1 MKTKGSGV
9 QNAGGSNQ
17 HDQNDIFPLT
27 IHSFQKNKLLS
38 MANGIEFRL
47 FVSSTFAD
55 TTVERN
61 ALQKHVFPRLQQLC
75 AGRGARFHAID
86 LRWDVTAEA
95 ALDQQ
100 TVNICLDEVRRCLA
114 TGRAPN
120 FLILLGNRYGWLPP
134 PPQIPAS
141 EFSRLLDRIDK
152 ASQRKRLLKWYE
164 YRPHGS
170 PCSHH
175 GRREA
180 RQGFR
185 HTNAGDTRG
194 A

>member
-1 MKTKGSGV
+1 MRHPASGSYHMKTKGSGV

-38 MANGIEFRL
+38 MANGIELRL

-55 TTVERN
+55 TTAERN

-86 LRWDVTAEA
+86 LRWGVTKEA
-95 ALDQQ
+95 AIDQQ

-120 FLILLGNRYGWLPP
+120 FLILLGNRYGWLI
-134 PPQIPAS
+134 PQYVGPHPKPIHNSPFSFDMHRKSNVLSLSFFVPGLS
-141 EFSRLLDRIDK
+141 EQNNDV
-152 ASQRKRLLKWYE
+152 
-164 YRPHGS
+164 
-170 PCSHH
+170 
-175 GRREA
+175 
-180 RQGFR
+180 
-185 HTNAGDTRG
+185 
-194 A
+194 